1 MRAMADL
8 VVGRCIEHIASL
20 EHQPVCGDV
29 DAADLCRSMRETA
42 PENGVALEPLLDDLF
57 DKWIPRSFTAP
68 HPGYLAYIPGG
79 GLYPAALADFIAD
92 AVNRYTGV
100 WQAAPALVQLEA
112 NALDWLRHWMG
123 FPPEARGLFTT
134 GGSMATFNAIVCARE
149 RHLGAEIRR
158 GVLYTSD
165 QAHHSVLKSAKLA
178 GVMPDRVRAIASDD
192 RFRLRVDLLEEAIAA
207 DRRAGLTPF
216 AVVSS
221 AGTTNTGAVDPLD
234 AVADVSAREGM
245 WHHIDGAYGAFFY
258 LSDDL
263 RGTLRG
269 LPRADSLTLDPHK
282 GMFLPYGTG
291 ALIVRDGAALRAAHE
306 ATADYLP
313 AMPHPEDFYDPSQH
327 GPELSR
333 GFPGLRVWLSM
344 KLFGASAFREAIAE
358 KRALTLD
365 ACRRVA
371 ALPGIVIDAEP
382 ELSLFA
388 FHLTWPGASRAD
400 EDAATHALMDQTT
413 ARGRVMVTGCT
424 AHGRA
429 LGRVC
434 VLSFRTH
441 QRQIDALVEDM
452 AASIHAILPE
462 SVRR

>member
-1 MRAMADL
+1 MRAMADT
-8 VVGRCIEHIASL
+8 VVARCIEHIATLAS
-20 EHQPVCGDV
+20 QPSCGDV
-29 DAADLCRSMRETA
+29 VAADLCRAMKEPA
-42 PENGVALEPLLDDLF
+42 PEQGSALDPLLDSLF
-57 DKWIPRSFTAP
+57 RDWIPRSFTAP
-68 HPGYLAYIPGG
+68 GPGYLAYIPGG

-92 AVNRYTGV
+92 TTNRYTGV

-112 NALDWLRHWMG
+112 NALDWLREWMQ
-123 FPPEARGLFTT
+123 FPPDARGLFTT

-149 RHLGAEIRR
+149 RYLGADIRR

-165 QAHHSVLKSAKLA
+165 QAHHSILKSAKLA
-178 GVMPDRVRAIASDD
+178 GIMPDRVRAIESDD
-192 RFRLRVDLLEEAIAA
+192 RFRLRIDRLTAAIAE

-216 AVVSS
+216 TVVSS

-234 AVADVSAREGM
+234 AIADLCQREGL

-258 LSDDL
+258 LCDEL

-291 ALIVRDGAALRAAHE
+291 ALLVRDGAALRAAHE
-306 ATADYLP
+306 ATAAYLP

-333 GFPGLRVWLSM
+333 GFPGLRVWLCV
-344 KLFGASAFREAIAE
+344 KLFGSAAFREVIAE
-358 KRALTLD
+358 KRTLTME
-365 ACRRVA
+365 AARRVA
-371 ALPGIVIDAEP
+371 ELPGIVIDAAP

-388 FHLTWPGASRAD
+388 FHLTRPGATGAD
-400 EDAATHALMDQTT
+400 EDTMTKALMEETT
-413 ARGRVMVTGCT
+413 ARGRVMVTGAT
-424 AHGRA
+424 AKGRY

-441 QRQIDALVEDM
+441 QAQIDALVDDF
-452 AASIHAILPE
+452 AAVIRE
-462 SVRR
+462 VR

>member
-1 MRAMADL
+1 MRAMADA
-8 VVGRCIEHIASL
+8 VVARCVDHIASL
-20 EHQPVCGDV
+20 PDQPACGDV
-29 DAADLCRSMRETA
+29 DSTRVGELCRAMKESA
-42 PENGVALEPLLDDLF
+42 PEQGSALEPLLDRLF
-57 DKWIPRSFTAP
+57 AEWIPRSFTAAGP
-68 HPGYLAYIPGG
+68 AYVAYIPGG
-79 GLYPAALADFIAD
+79 GLFPAALADFIAD
-92 AVNRYTGV
+92 ATNRYTGV

-112 NALDWLRHWMG
+112 NALDWLRDWME
-123 FPPEARGLFTT
+123 FPAETRGLFTT

-149 RHLGAEIRR
+149 RHLGPEIRR

-178 GVMPDRVRAIASDD
+178 GIMPDRVRAIATDD
-192 RFRLRVDLLEEAIAA
+192 RYRLRTDALRTQVAE

-234 AVADVSAREGM
+234 AIADLCAAENL

-258 LSDDL
+258 LCDQL
-263 RGTLRG
+263 RPVLRG

-291 ALIVRDGAALRAAHE
+291 ALLVRDGAALRAAHE
-306 ATADYLP
+306 ATAPYLP

-333 GFPGLRVWLSM
+333 GFPGLRVWLSV
-344 KLFGASAFREAIAE
+344 KLFGAAAFRAALAE

-365 ACRRVA
+365 AARRVA
-371 ALPGIVIDAEP
+371 ALPGVVMDAEP

-388 FHLTWPGASRAD
+388 FHLTRPGASRAD
-400 EDAATHALMDQTT
+400 EDAMTKALMERTT
-413 ARGRVMVTGCT
+413 ARGRVMATGAA
-424 AHGRA
+424 AHGRY

-441 QRQIDALVEDM
+441 QDRIDALVEDF
-452 AASIHAILPE
+452 AAVIRELI
-462 SVRR
+462 